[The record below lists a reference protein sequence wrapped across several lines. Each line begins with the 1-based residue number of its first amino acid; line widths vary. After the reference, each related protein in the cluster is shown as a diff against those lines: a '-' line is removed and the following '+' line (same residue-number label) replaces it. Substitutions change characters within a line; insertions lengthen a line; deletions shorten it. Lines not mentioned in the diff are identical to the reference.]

1 MSELGSV
8 ATNAPVAV
16 LAKTLSTQRSVI
28 EQLIE
33 GMIPIP
39 VDSTTISP
47 QAQALLQAEQSHG

>member
-1 MSELGSV
+1 MSELSSV

-16 LAKTLSTQRSVI
+16 LAKNLSTQRSVI

>member
-1 MSELGSV
+1 MSELSSV
-8 ATNAPVAV
+8 ATNAPVSV

-47 QAQALLQAEQSHG
+47 QAQALLQAEQSPG